1 MSKKDKPFQALGVD
15 ALFGTSND
23 ESTMKVPLSA
33 IALGDAQ
40 PRRYFDPDKMEQL
53 TVSIRRQGILQPLL
67 VRPKGTGYELIAGER
82 RYRAAE
88 AVGLLEVPVV
98 VKELS
103 DEAARQL
110 ALIENLQRE
119 DLNAIK
125 ETEGILG
132 LLALALGQD
141 QESVVSLLY
150 RLNNETKGLAN
161 QNVLVSEET
170 QQIIK
175 VFDDLGKI
183 SWESFVSSRLPL
195 LKLPSEILDK
205 LRGGQI
211 AYTKAVAIAK
221 IKDQE
226 QRKKLLEEAIAQGW
240 SLSQIKEKI
249 AILQTQPK
257 EDINEVSKEEIEQ
270 FGRVSQKLKKA
281 KPWQSD
287 PTKWKK
293 IAGWLAKIET
303 LLDES

>member
-53 TVSIRRQGILQPLL
+53 TVSVRRQGILQPLL

-119 DLNAIK
+119 DLNAIE

-141 QESVVSLLY
+141 QESVVSFLY

-175 VFDDLGKI
+175 VFDDLGTI

-195 LKLPSEILDK
+195 LKLPSEILEE
-205 LRGGQI
+205 LRDGKI
-211 AYTKAVAIAK
+211 AYTKAVALSK
-221 IKDQE
+221 IKDHE

-249 AILQTQPK
+249 AILQKQPK
-257 EDINEVSKEEIEQ
+257 EDINEASKEEIEQ

-293 IAGWLAKIET
+293 
-303 LLDES
+303 